1 MSEKVIK
8 LNELLNNN
16 LVPKYFK
23 ENKKN
28 IIFDEEKNSLEIE
41 WDNKWKFSLK
51 NNLNHLT
58 WKEWKFATKTVI
70 NKPYPFNL
78 QHKLR
83 KEHWWQ
89 KPPELCS
96 DIIKIFTK
104 EWDLVLDP
112 FVWVWWTLLWSSLVN
127 RRWIWIDL
135 NNRWKEIY
143 EEVCDL
149 ENINKETFLIGDS
162 VHKLDS
168 IEDNTIDF
176 VLTDIPY
183 WDIDKIKHTRSKN
196 ANKSSLWSFNTEELK
211 SKEVWINDMKIIL
224 EKSAKKLKIWKYMAV
239 FIGDIYYNNSYHIL
253 HADIANAICNESIIL
268 KSNIV
273 WYDVSKSLHV
283 YGYPYSYVP
292 SLIHQNI
299 LIFKKEK

>member
-1 MSEKVIK
+1 MSDKIIK
-8 LNELLNNN
+8 LNKILNDIWTPKYYLNNIN
-16 LVPKYFK
+16 SVTY
-23 ENKKN
+23 N
-28 IIFDEEKNSLEIE
+28 EEKNYIEIE

-51 NNLNHLT
+51 NNLNELT

-70 NKPYPFNL
+70 NKPYPFNI

-104 EWDLVLDP
+104 ELDTVLDP
-112 FVWVWWTLLWSSLVN
+112 FVWVGWTLLWAWLIN
-127 RRWIWIDL
+127 RKWIWIDL
-135 NNRWKEIY
+135 NTRWKEIY

-149 ENINKETFLIGDS
+149 ERIKKETFLIWNS
-162 VHKLDS
+162 LKVLDK
-168 IEDNTIDF
+168 IDDNSIDF

-196 ANKSSLWSFNTEELK
+196 ANKSSLWNFNNEELK
-211 SKEVWINDMKIIL
+211 SKETWIHEMKSIL
-224 EKSAKKLKIWKYMAV
+224 DKSAKKLKVWKYMAI

-253 HADIANAICNESIIL
+253 HADIANALNSDSIVL

-283 YGYPYSYVP
+283 YWYPYSYVP
-292 SLIHQNI
+292 SLVHQNI

>member
-1 MSEKVIK
+1 MDKIKLINNILNNDRNIPSYYIDNIDKVIF
-8 LNELLNNN
+8 NE
-16 LVPKYFK
+16 
-23 ENKKN
+23 EKKN
-28 IIFDEEKNSLEIE
+28 LEID
-41 WDNKWKFSLK
+41 WDMKWKFSLK
-51 NNLNHLT
+51 NRVNDLT

-89 KPPELCS
+89 KPPELCA

-104 EWDLVLDP
+104 ENDVVLDP
-112 FVWVWWTLLWSSLVN
+112 FVWVWWTLLWCSLVK
-127 RRWIWIDL
+127 RKWIWIDL
-135 NNRWKEIY
+135 NKRWKEIY
-143 EEVCDL
+143 NEVCDL
-149 ENINKETFLIGDS
+149 EELEKQDFNIWDS
-162 VHKLDS
+162 LKVLDK
-168 IEDNTIDF
+168 IEDNSLDF

-183 WDIDKIKHTRSKN
+183 WDMDKIKHTRWKN
-196 ANKSSLWSFNTEELK
+196 ANKSSLWSFNNEELK
-211 SKEVWINDMKIIL
+211 SKETWINDMKKIL
-224 EKSAKKLKIWKYMAV
+224 LKSYSKLKIWKYMAI
-239 FIGDIYYNNSYHIL
+239 FIWDIYFNNSYHIL
-253 HADIANAICNESIIL
+253 HADIANAISSDKLVL

-299 LIFKKEK
+299 LILKKEK